1 MPKQNPYNV
10 DYVMSRDNCS
20 LDEAK
25 KTISELK
32 EKNAWNKGKR
42 GIKKS
47 NPYDPSYVM
56 KRDNC
61 SFEEAQ
67 RTIQAFKDN
76 KATSLDNFIKKY
88 GEVEGLAKYEMWKE
102 KSINI
107 GHSVSR
113 ENGKSQSK
121 FSPQYYVRHGYSEG
135 DALRMSLEYQH
146 TNSPL
151 HIEYYLSRGLDLDYA
166 RKKIRAIHDKK
177 VGIDALREKLINSTS
192 MDSSEIDELIKKSR
206 GNCSRERLG
215 DEEFEKRMAKTR
227 QAFESKGIW
236 VPLSDLSD
244 YELYKRSVWE
254 YTNKN
259 DLSSLPNFDKRGRAG
274 VDGAYQLDHRFSIS
288 RGYIEGVSP
297 MLIGSLAN
305 LEFIPWRDN
314 LKKQGSCSIFKEDLE
329 K

>member
-107 GHSVSR
+107 GHQVYRDWETDRKSV
-113 ENGKSQSK
+113 
-121 FSPQYYVRHGYSEG
+121 V
-135 DALRMSLEYQH
+135 
-146 TNSPL
+146 
-151 HIEYYLSRGLDLDYA
+151 
-166 RKKIRAIHDKK
+166 
-177 VGIDALREKLINSTS
+177 
-192 MDSSEIDELIKKSR
+192 
-206 GNCSRERLG
+206 
-215 DEEFEKRMAKTR
+215 
-227 QAFESKGIW
+227 
-236 VPLSDLSD
+236 
-244 YELYKRSVWE
+244 
-254 YTNKN
+254 
-259 DLSSLPNFDKRGRAG
+259 
-274 VDGAYQLDHRFSIS
+274 
-288 RGYIEGVSP
+288 
-297 MLIGSLAN
+297 
-305 LEFIPWRDN
+305 
-314 LKKQGSCSIFKEDLE
+314 
-329 K
+329 